1 MPSCRD
7 DADIMYR
14 LLVQGVTDYAI
25 YMLSPDG
32 AIANWNAGA
41 QRAKGYTADEIVG
54 HDFAC
59 FYSPEDRA
67 AGLPERSLRTARQEG
82 RFEAEGWRLR
92 KDGSRF
98 WAHVVIDAIHDDE
111 GRFIGFAKI
120 TRDCTERRANALK
133 LDSALDNLDLAMS
146 NMTQGL
152 CLIDDDGRM
161 VLANERMH
169 EILAVPGCGPL
180 VGASIGGILAETLS
194 EAASLRFLQDHLRR
208 DLTLNRPEISEIVHG
223 KQVLSV
229 TTRRLASGGWVSTFV
244 DVTERRRFETQIQHL
259 AQHDPL
265 TDLANRATLRQ
276 AVTETLASARWV
288 DSALLYIDLDR
299 FKPIND
305 MFGHA
310 VGDQLL
316 QEVARRLRL
325 AVGPQDV
332 IARLGGDEFALILR
346 PADPQRAAE
355 TARTILDVLNQPYA
369 VKRLP
374 IRIGASIGIAVA
386 PLAERD
392 PDILLRNA
400 DLALYE
406 AKKEGRNRYS
416 FYDPAMGDKAAAR
429 STLEADLTRALERRE
444 FALHYQPIVRAR
456 TGATIGFEALLRWR
470 RPDGVA
476 MSPADFV
483 PVAEEAGLMPEIGAW
498 ILTEACRE
506 ATAWPAP
513 LTVAV
518 NVSATQ
524 LRSAL
529 FIDAVERALA
539 ESGLPPHRL
548 EIEITETAVLQNREL
563 ALSLLRRLRTLGVM
577 IALDDFGTGYS
588 SLSFVHT
595 FPLTRL
601 KIDRSFVRGLGH
613 DPQSAAIVRA
623 IIGLSRSLGLAVTA
637 EGVEMEDQRR
647 LLAKERGL
655 DLQGYLFGRPEPAAQ
670 LDPHLTLHRAARRLA
685 LPKEGRGK
693 VQEHPEAA

>member
-7 DADIMYR
+7 DADLMYR
-14 LLVQGVTDYAI
+14 LLVRGVTDYAI
-25 YMLSPDG
+25 YMLTPDG
-32 AIANWNAGA
+32 TIANWNAGA
-41 QRAKGYTADEIVG
+41 QRTKGYTAEEIVG
-54 HDFAC
+54 LNFAC
-59 FYSPEDRA
+59 FYSPEDRT
-67 AGLPERSLRTARQEG
+67 AGLPEHGLRTARQEG
-82 RFEAEGWRLR
+82 RFEAEGWRRR
-92 KDGSRF
+92 KDDSRF

-120 TRDCTERRANALK
+120 TRDCTERQVNALK
-133 LDSALDNLDLAMS
+133 LDSALGNLDLAMS
-146 NMTQGL
+146 NMAQGL
-152 CLIDDDGRM
+152 CLIDDDGRV

-169 EILAVPGCGPL
+169 EILAVPSGEPL
-180 VGASIGGILAETLS
+180 VGASIGGVLAETLS

-208 DLTLNRPEISEIVHG
+208 DLDLNRPEISEIVHG
-223 KQVLSV
+223 EQVLSV
-229 TTRRLASGGWVSTFV
+229 TTRRPASGGWVSTFV

-265 TDLANRATLRQ
+265 TDLANRAALRQ
-276 AVTETLASARWV
+276 ALTETLASARWEDCAV
-288 DSALLYIDLDR
+288 LYIDLDR

-305 MFGHA
+305 TFGHA
-310 VGDQLL
+310 VGDQIL
-316 QEVARRLRL
+316 QEAARRLRL
-325 AVGPQDV
+325 TVRPQDV
-332 IARLGGDEFALILR
+332 IARLGGDEFALVLS
-346 PADPQRAAE
+346 PADPQRVAE
-355 TARTILDVLNQPYA
+355 MARTILDALNQPYG

-386 PLAERD
+386 PLAGRD

-429 STLEADLTRALERRE
+429 SMLEADLNRALEWRE
-444 FALHYQPIVRAR
+444 FVLHYQPIVRAR

-476 MSPADFV
+476 TSPADFV
-483 PVAEEAGLMPEIGAW
+483 PAAEEAGLMPEIGAW
-498 ILTEACRE
+498 ILAEACRE
-506 ATAWPAP
+506 AMAWPAH

-524 LRSAL
+524 LRSAQ

-563 ALSLLRRLRTLGVM
+563 ALSLLRRLRVLGVM

-637 EGVEMEDQRR
+637 EGVETEDQRR

-655 DLQGYLFGRPEPAAQ
+655 DMQGYLFGRPEPAAH
-670 LDPHLTLHRAARRLA
+670 LDPHLTRQRSARRLA

-693 VQEHPEAA
+693 VQKHPEAA